1 MEDGPGNSRD
11 TRGSED
17 CPGCLW
23 AQDCPVAQLASLASF
38 DPDTLLDDGAV
49 FRSLQCIVAHKG
61 LPIEVVDPSV
71 LQLYS
76 QPRTGVGPRRQ
87 EALDD
92 LRKRKFIMMPV
103 CLKRHW
109 VLFVY
114 SRRKQRLYYF
124 DSLKK
129 PGFKRMATNRVNR
142 FLDCVYGHN
151 AQRAAESAKWM
162 KSSLQGEK
170 PDCGL
175 HVLLNA
181 EKLLLL
187 ATRAAAGQEQ
197 ILPEEPIDMRRYFRR
212 RFENLGLDVSPE
224 DLH

>member
-1 MEDGPGNSRD
+1 MVDGPGNGLDARS
-11 TRGSED
+11 SED

-38 DPDTLLDDGAV
+38 DPDTLLDDSAV

-76 QPRTGVGPRRQ
+76 HPGAGIGPRRQ
-87 EALDD
+87 EGLED

-114 SRRKQRLYYF
+114 SRPKQRLYYF
-124 DSLKK
+124 DSLKM
-129 PGFKRMATNRVNR
+129 PGFKKMATNRVNR

-162 KSSLQGEK
+162 KSPLQGEK

-187 ATRAAAGQEQ
+187 AKRAAAGQEH
-197 ILPEEPIDMRRYFRR
+197 ILPEEPIELRRYYRR